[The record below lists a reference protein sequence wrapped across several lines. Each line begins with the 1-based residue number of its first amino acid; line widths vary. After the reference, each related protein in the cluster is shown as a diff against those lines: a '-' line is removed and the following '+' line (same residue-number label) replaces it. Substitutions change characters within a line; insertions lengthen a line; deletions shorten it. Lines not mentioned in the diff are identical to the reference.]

1 MVSSRLVSVGVGD
14 GATVQKQHFNL
25 MIQSIKPI
33 NLWFDGQTDGRTE
46 NLLPTRLTIII
57 NKQYSSMALESIKLC

>member
-14 GATVQKQHFNL
+14 GATDRTVQKQHFNL

-33 NLWFDGQTDGRTE
+33 NLWFD
-46 NLLPTRLTIII
+46 
-57 NKQYSSMALESIKLC
+57 